1 MRDRQKGSEFMSI
14 SEVIER
20 LSNLKMFMKIED
32 SENEIKFSKDE
43 YEAIDTVIGILMGK
57 TLKIESEAKAKAI
70 DNFSELVL
78 NNMSMTSMQES
89 LFKTLAKCFKEREE
103 I

>member
-1 MRDRQKGSEFMSI
+1 MNPNGDGRLRSIRDRRKGSEFMSI

-57 TLKIESEAKAKAI
+57 TLKI
-70 DNFSELVL
+70 
-78 NNMSMTSMQES
+78 
-89 LFKTLAKCFKEREE
+89 
-103 I
+103 